1 MRQFLTGFVVAVSTT
16 LIPMLAFA
24 GNQEVAEKI
33 AKSLHDSGQLQDYK
47 IGVRFD
53 DNTAWLE
60 GRVASEEQM
69 KTALQV
75 VLESAEV
82 NRVVNRL
89 EAVPAKT
96 ALQPMDTALAP
107 EKTRLVLP
115 AANETPIAE
124 ESGPLKRLERAI
136 KGRMPTKR
144 VPLAASE
151 QLAYQTGRGMP
162 TAGMPTAR
170 MPAAGMPTA
179 RMPAAGV
186 RGRPLP
192 VSYMQGVPAGGMPGA
207 PRPTYVAGV
216 GGGSTA
222 PARYDQPQLPNYAWP
237 SYASHPNY
245 AALTYPKQY
254 SPTAWPFIGPFY
266 PYPQVPLGWRK
277 VSLEW
282 DDGWWMLDFYDH
294 HNSH

>member
-1 MRQFLTGFVVAVSTT
+1 MRQLLTGFVVAVSTT

-24 GNQEVAEKI
+24 DNQEVAERI

-53 DNTAWLE
+53 NDTAWLE
-60 GRVASEEQM
+60 GRVASEQQM
-69 KTALQV
+69 NTALQV
-75 VLESAEV
+75 ALQSAEV
-82 NRVVNRL
+82 SRVVNRL
-89 EAVPAKT
+89 EAVPTKT
-96 ALQPMDTALAP
+96 ALQPMGTALAP
-107 EKTRLVLP
+107 ERTRWILP
-115 AANETPIAE
+115 AANETPIGE
-124 ESGPLKRLERAI
+124 KDGPLDRLEQSIGSRVPA
-136 KGRMPTKR
+136 KR
-144 VPLAASE
+144 VPLAASG
-151 QLAYQTGRGMP
+151 QLAYQTGYRV
-162 TAGMPTAR
+162 
-170 MPAAGMPTA
+170 PAAGMS
-179 RMPAAGV
+179 
-186 RGRPLP
+186 GRPLP
-192 VSYMQGVPAGGMPGA
+192 VAYMQGGPAGGMPGA
-207 PRPTYVAGV
+207 PRPTYTAAV
-216 GGGSTA
+216 GGGSAA

-294 HNSH
+294 HKCH